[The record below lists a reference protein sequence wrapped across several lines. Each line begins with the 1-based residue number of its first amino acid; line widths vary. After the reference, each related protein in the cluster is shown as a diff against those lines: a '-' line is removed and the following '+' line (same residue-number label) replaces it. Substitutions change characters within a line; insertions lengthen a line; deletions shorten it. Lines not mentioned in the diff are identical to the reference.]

1 MKQLHANQLKVWRH
15 VTMSYFRKEASVF
28 VATFENASPKIK
40 RTTKNGIDIKLT
52 TKRYKNDQKCVRV
65 HKED

>member
-28 VATFENASPKIK
+28 VATFENAGPKIK
-40 RTTKNGIDIKLT
+40 KDNKKL
-52 TKRYKNDQKCVRV
+52 KRHQFDNKKV
-65 HKED
+65 

>member
-1 MKQLHANQLKVWRH
+1 
-15 VTMSYFRKEASVF
+15 MSYFRKEASVF